1 MAKRSPFEQ
10 FDELVQELLTGRG
23 APVPRVSAPLA
34 DLVNLAGNLR
44 HLPRTD
50 YKTRLKAE
58 LQRRTAAMT
67 PSTTHEETTTA
78 REVKA
83 SSTRVNPVRPGFHT
97 ITPYLIVREAAEL
110 IDFVKQVFGAEEQFR
125 SIGSAGGIHCEIRLG
140 DSMVMIG
147 GGGAWR
153 GTPTPTALHVYV
165 RDTDATYQRALGA
178 GATSLRAPAD
188 QDYGDR
194 DASMRDPYGNHW
206 YIGTHTQAGPENFI
220 PQGLHVVNVYL
231 HPTSGEA
238 TIGFLKSAFGADEL
252 ERAQS
257 PDGVIH
263 HAKLRIGDSVL
274 EMGEAHAEFQPMPT
288 TFYLY
293 VEDCDALYHRAVAA
307 GAESLNPPADQ
318 DYGDRNAGVRDPF
331 GNTWYLSTHIKDVA
345 P

>member
-1 MAKRSPFEQ
+1 MGKRNPFEQ
-10 FDELVQELLTGRG
+10 FDELVQTTLSGLG
-23 APVPRVSAPLA
+23 AAAPRATAPLA
-34 DLVNLAGNLR
+34 DLVNLADDLQ

-50 YKTRLKAE
+50 YKARLKAE
-58 LQRRTAAMT
+58 LQRRTTAMS
-67 PSTTHEETTTA
+67 STTANEEIKTVSET
-78 REVKA
+78 KA
-83 SSTRVNPVRPGFHT
+83 ASTRVNPIRPGFHT
-97 ITPYLIVREAAEL
+97 ITPYLIVNEAAEL
-110 IDFVKQVFGAEEQFR
+110 IDFVKQVFGAEEQFQ
-125 SIGSAGGIHCEIRLG
+125 SIGSTGGIHCELRLG

-153 GTPTPTALHVYV
+153 ETPTPTALHVYV
-165 RDTDATYQRALGA
+165 RDADETYRRALDA

-194 DASMRDPYGNHW
+194 DASVRDPYGNHW
-206 YIGTHTQAGPENFI
+206 YIGTHTQGESFI
-220 PQGLHVVNVYL
+220 PRELHVVNVYL

-238 TIGFLKSAFGADEL
+238 TIGFLKKAFGADEL

-293 VEDCDALYHRAVAA
+293 VEDCDTLYHRAVAA
-307 GAESLNPPADQ
+307 GAASLSPPADQ
-318 DYGDRNAGVRDPF
+318 PYGDRNAGVQDPF
-331 GNTWYLSTHIKDVA
+331 GNTWFLSTHIKGIEA
-345 P
+345 